1 MNDSL
6 TRNIILHRPGLG
18 VNVKRKRKE
27 TSNPVELEETLAWFD
42 DMVNEARNS
51 ARDST
56 QLIKITSLKP
66 QSLICCIYVSKI
78 IDLELDLQQLA
89 TINLSSSSSLLQD
102 TVCSITRQLT
112 GTSSPYLDHL
122 NKWHQDGNIH
132 IVINNIE
139 AYGSKTLEKLLQL
152 GITRFPYKL

>member
-1 MNDSL
+1 MDSL
-6 TRNIILHRPGLG
+6 TRNIIIHRPE
-18 VNVKRKRKE
+18 VNIKRKRQVVSRPE
-27 TSNPVELEETLAWFD
+27 ELEETLAWFEQ
-42 DMVNEARNS
+42 MINEARNS
-51 ARDST
+51 VRDAT
-56 QLIKITSLKP
+56 QLVKITSLKP

-78 IDLELDLQQLA
+78 IDLELDLNQLA
-89 TINLSSSSSLLQD
+89 TINLSSSNSLLQD

-122 NKWHQDGNIH
+122 NKWFEDGNIN

-152 GITRFPYKL
+152 GNYVFL